1 MLPFWYTL
9 FQEASTNGMPIIR
22 PMFVV
27 FPDNEETFAMED
39 QYFVGNSLLV
49 KPITSQGQTTTEI
62 YFAGNDVIISHLSI
76 KLF

>member
-1 MLPFWYTL
+1 
-9 FQEASTNGMPIIR
+9 MPIIR

-49 KPITSQGQTTTEI
+49 KPITSQGQTSTEV
-62 YFAGNDVIISHLSI
+62 YFTGKDVIMFI
-76 KLF
+76 